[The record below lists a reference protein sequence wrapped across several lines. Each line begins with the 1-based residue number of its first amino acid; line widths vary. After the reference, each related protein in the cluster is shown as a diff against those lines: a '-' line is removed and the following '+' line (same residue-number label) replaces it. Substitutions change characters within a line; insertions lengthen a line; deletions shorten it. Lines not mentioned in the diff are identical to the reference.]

1 MILKIIFNLTK
12 KLTRLHFEN
21 YVCILSMA
29 SIHGITP
36 KEQHKIK
43 VTIYVINAKIRVNEH
58 KSNEMQS
65 CKGWTTPTG
74 SLSSGGTSN
83 AWGQQP

>member
-1 MILKIIFNLTK
+1 MILKIIFKLTK
-12 KLTRLHFEN
+12 ELTRLHFEN
-21 YVCILSMA
+21 YVCILSI
-29 SIHGITP
+29 SITP
-36 KEQHKIK
+36 KEQHKTK
-43 VTIYVINAKIRVNEH
+43 VTIYVIYAKIRVNEH